1 MIHVADERFIRL
13 IALGKKRTHRFP
25 ANRKMNGELTNPKM
39 ALGRIHKVYTQA
51 PFGKDGN
58 PKAKPL
64 LEVRIDDFFPD
75 VLSSITEEEA
85 RIEGFASVKAF
96 GDFWDSTYD
105 HKGIKFNR
113 DRFKPIWVVSFTL
126 VKVLPAGK
134 KLIKKLEE
142 EAKAKAQKRAKST
155 GA

>member
-13 IALGKKRTHRFP
+13 IAVGKKKTHRFP
-25 ANRKMNGELTNPKM
+25 ANRKMNGQLTNPKM

-58 PKAKPL
+58 PKAKPM
-64 LEVRIDDFFPD
+64 LEVRIDNFEPS
-75 VLSSITEEEA
+75 VLSDITEEEA
-85 RIEGFASVKAF
+85 RIEGFASVQMFAN
-96 GDFWDSTYD
+96 FWDRVYA
-105 HKGIKFNR
+105 HKGIQFDR

-126 VKVLPAGK
+126 AKVLPAGK

-142 EAKAKAQKRAKST
+142 EAKEKAQARASST